1 MQNTFQKEDFSAS
14 TTTTPTASTESMLMS
29 FLGGLLPFMSSEAE
43 QKTGVDEDREEQDVR
58 MFKRLGLAA
67 PVGGDESKR

>member
-1 MQNTFQKEDFSAS
+1 
-14 TTTTPTASTESMLMS
+14 MS